1 MSRIAKVALVTALTL
16 PALALASCGGEDAKL
31 LPGETA
37 QEITANL
44 DKVRELSDEGDC
56 VGAEGAAREIG
67 EQIGALRGV
76 DQKLQRA
83 LEEGAARL
91 NEVIAE
97 CEEAEVETTPTT
109 TPEPSEEEAEEKE
122 TEKKEKEEQKE
133 EKEREKEE
141 KEREKEEAEEGGR
154 EPPSEEGELPP
165 QSNGE
170 GKGLENG
177 KGPSGEGEESVG
189 PSGGVSPGAPAE
201 GD

>member
-1 MSRIAKVALVTALTL
+1 MSRIAKIALALAL
-16 PALALASCGGEDAKL
+16 CPPALALASCGGEDAQL
-31 LPGETA
+31 LPGGTA

-56 VGAEGAAREIG
+56 AGAEGATQEIG
-67 EQIGALRGV
+67 EQIEALQGV
-76 DQKLQRA
+76 DQKLKRA
-83 LEEGAARL
+83 LEEGATRL

-109 TPEPSEEEAEEKE
+109 PPEQSEEEAEEKE
-122 TEKKEKEEQKE
+122 AEKQEKEEEKE

-141 KEREKEEAEEGGR
+141 KEREKEEAEEGA
-154 EPPSEEGELPP
+154 EPPSESGELPP

-177 KGPSGEGEESVG
+177 KGPTGEGEEPVD